1 MARNTSSSSEFEK
14 WNSVPNSNEQSSE
27 HIFKTPSPFWNQEL
41 IFRRPRHVRESTPD
55 IVTDAFNLYNY
66 RCDLGSVTPDLSC
79 VIGAN
84 QIHSS
89 LSQNS
94 TNSRYLPPSSKL
106 LVTDPNTLHS
116 IGRDTSYW
124 SYLTPGVGHG
134 LVQGFRKLPNPQ
146 VDPLSASYFYTGV
159 VRDVLRRDIPNE
171 EVKMCMQN
179 ERSKYSHWYHE
190 PQSQRICSKRDS
202 DRHYVKNNPLL
213 GSLLYTDSNKAHFKH
228 ITKYNHHQP
237 LDLNCSTHAVPEG
250 SKWQGE
256 NQTREELPLLV
267 WRGDAEKHNH
277 LSNTIT
283 HSTSSSSALCI
294 LRRFIEGSLVE
305 LEGGQLKRV
314 EDLRTEDLEQCAQLN
329 PELMLKRFTV
339 LKITPSHTPALS
351 CLHVEIEHDHSQL
364 SLEVNEGLPFFVCGH
379 GWSSCNPQ
387 HTSQSCRLHC
397 RQLRVGDVCL
407 ALTHMPASS
416 SQPTNQD
423 VTEVAGHNLVP
434 KCNAEKK
441 PTPQIKDK
449 SRKRHFTAPE
459 FREISKIKD

>member
-1 MARNTSSSSEFEK
+1 MARNTSSSSVLET

-94 TNSRYLPPSSKL
+94 TSSRYLPPSSKL

-116 IGRDTSYW
+116 LGRDTSYW

-134 LVQGFRKLPNPQ
+134 FRKQPNPQ

-179 ERSKYSHWYHE
+179 ERSKYSPWYHE

-202 DRHYVKNNPLL
+202 ERHYVKNNPLL
-213 GSLLYTDSNKAHFKH
+213 GSLLYTDSNKKHFKH
-228 ITKYNHHQP
+228 HHYNHHQP
-237 LDLNCSTHAVPEG
+237 LDLNCSTHAVAEG

-267 WRGDAEKHNH
+267 WRGDAKKHNH
-277 LSNTIT
+277 QSNTIT

-314 EDLRTEDLEQCAQLN
+314 EDLRTEDLEQCAQLH

-339 LKITPSHTPALS
+339 LKITPSHTPALH
-351 CLHVEIEHDHSQL
+351 CLHVEIEHDHSQV
-364 SLEVNEGLPFFVCGH
+364 S
-379 GWSSCNPQ
+379 
-387 HTSQSCRLHC
+387 
-397 RQLRVGDVCL
+397 
-407 ALTHMPASS
+407 THM
-416 SQPTNQD
+416 N
-423 VTEVAGHNLVP
+423 
-434 KCNAEKK
+434 
-441 PTPQIKDK
+441 
-449 SRKRHFTAPE
+449 RKY
-459 FREISKIKD
+459 S

>member
-1 MARNTSSSSEFEK
+1 MARNTSSSSVLGK

-27 HIFKTPSPFWNQEL
+27 HVFKTPSPFWNQEL
-41 IFRRPRHVRESTPD
+41 LFRRPRHVRESTPD

-94 TNSRYLPPSSKL
+94 TSSRYLPPSSQL

-124 SYLTPGVGHG
+124 TYLTPGVRHG
-134 LVQGFRKLPNPQ
+134 LVKGFSKLPNPQ
-146 VDPLSASYFYTGV
+146 VDPLASYLCTGV

-171 EVKMCMQN
+171 EVKLCMQN

-190 PQSQRICSKRDS
+190 PQSQRICSKTDS
-202 DRHYVKNNPLL
+202 ERHYVKNNPLL
-213 GSLLYTDSNKAHFKH
+213 GSLLYTDSNKKYLKQN
-228 ITKYNHHQP
+228 TKYNHHQP
-237 LDLNCSTHAVPEG
+237 LDLNCSTHVALEG

-256 NQTREELPLLV
+256 SQTREELPLLV
-267 WRGDAEKHNH
+267 WRGDAEKHNP

-305 LEGGQLKRV
+305 LEGGRLKRV
-314 EDLRTEDLEQCAQLN
+314 EDLRTEDLEQCAQLH

-351 CLHVEIEHDHSQL
+351 FLHVEIEHDHLQVS
-364 SLEVNEGLPFFVCGH
+364 
-379 GWSSCNPQ
+379 
-387 HTSQSCRLHC
+387 
-397 RQLRVGDVCL
+397 
-407 ALTHMPASS
+407 THM
-416 SQPTNQD
+416 
-423 VTEVAGHNLVP
+423 E
-434 KCNAEKK
+434 
-441 PTPQIKDK
+441 
-449 SRKRHFTAPE
+449 RKY
-459 FREISKIKD
+459 S